1 MRCSAPN
8 EVHVVKT
15 PRCSAPNKV
24 HVVKNTDII
33 MAAHK
38 MNMLRVWPAFVAK
51 CFWALCFTQHLV
63 PHSAGHPYTE
73 HFTQWATCF
82 FQHYPSFDSRCCQN
96 LSVSHLSQVLL
107 MENVAFSLCVCVGL
121 GGGVVFAQLFLF
133 VLVLV
138 RSRSFCSVW
147 LFVLVRFSVGF
158 VLVVCACV
166 VLGGGGVHSHCLAF
180 FVVFARLSA
189 F

>member
-1 MRCSAPN
+1 
-8 EVHVVKT
+8 
-15 PRCSAPNKV
+15 
-24 HVVKNTDII
+24 

-63 PHSAGHPYTE
+63 PHSAGNPYTE

-158 VLVVCACV
+158 ILVVCACV
-166 VLGGGGVHSHCLAF
+166 VLGGGGGVILTVWRFLWYLHGCPPFDGVGGLPEKTHAF
-180 FVVFARLSA
+180 FA
-189 F
+189 FFDRKLAQNTLPSI